1 MSGVLAPFPPFLKWK
16 DLNAAEGGSEGLGR
30 LLASSDSCSSISG
43 GIRSES
49 LSIGASA
56 SSLSVGV
63 ERFDGRSTRAPALSS
78 AHACMHAARGGAS
91 SDCCASADGVGRPSL
106 VVGDL
111 VGPSGDG
118 VPRLPPAIV
127 SLFFFGFNAF
137 DGLADAPADGCS
149 ASSDCFASGGWEAAA
164 AHDTCSCCCAM
175 DQVSLREEAVRSRAG
190 DGGQGGEGPEGHG
203 LLCPGM
209 GS

>member
-1 MSGVLAPFPPFLKWK
+1 MLRRLSVMSGVLAPFPPFLKWE

-78 AHACMHAARGGAS
+78 AHACMHAARGSAAP
-91 SDCCASADGVGRPSL
+91 DCYAPADGVGRPSL
-106 VVGDL
+106 DVGDW

-127 SLFFFGFNAF
+127 SSLFFGVDAF
-137 DGLADAPADGCS
+137 VGLTDATADGCS
-149 ASSDCFASGGWEAAA
+149 APSDCFRERRLGG
-164 AHDTCSCCCAM
+164 
-175 DQVSLREEAVRSRAG
+175 RG
-190 DGGQGGEGPEGHG
+190 
-203 LLCPGM
+203 CP
-209 GS
+209 